1 MGTNEKKGIFRLNIR
16 KKFAP
21 VRVLRHWSRLPRVV
35 VAVPILAVQVGQGLE
50 QPGLVGKFPACGRGN
65 WD

>member
-1 MGTNEKKGIFRLNIR
+1 M
-16 KKFAP
+16 
-21 VRVLRHWSRLPRVV
+21 RVLRHWSRLPRVV